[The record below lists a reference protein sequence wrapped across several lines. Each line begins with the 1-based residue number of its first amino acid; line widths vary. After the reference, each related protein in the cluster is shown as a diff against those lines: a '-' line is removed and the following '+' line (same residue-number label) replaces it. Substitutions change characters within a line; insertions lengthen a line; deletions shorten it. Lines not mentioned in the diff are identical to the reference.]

1 MMPLGNEFQR
11 SIDEQPTLPCAYCG
25 APLGMTSTVR
35 YNVVTGRQDRV
46 HAPTCPQ
53 VMTEYRD
60 GRNFVRVGD
69 LVKVAPSRPGR
80 RNGFVSRVRRIHFD
94 EVTLQPTGV
103 DVVDGTGATR
113 TVRPERI
120 TRKREPKD

>member
-1 MMPLGNEFQR
+1 MKRPKVR
-11 SIDEQPTLPCAYCG
+11 CPYCSKRVALTTTG
-25 APLGMTSTVR
+25 KLYTHEDPDTGKRCDRTRMTV
-35 YNVVTGRQDRV
+35 
-46 HAPTCPQ
+46 
-53 VMTEYRD
+53 TEYRD

-94 EVTLQPTGV
+94 EATLQPTGV
-103 DVVDGTGATR
+103 DVVDGTGAIR

-120 TRKREPKD
+120 TRKRQPKD